1 MIRIFFLSFVMSTLM
16 ASEMEQGEKIDF
28 MSANPF
34 SFYHIITELNEQDQ
48 QDTYGILRMP
58 DMDVTSA
65 PLPLIIGVNGSK
77 NWSDH
82 HLEYLKM
89 FRENGFATF
98 ELQSFNSRQVSST
111 VGEQISVT
119 TAMMILDAYR
129 ALDVLSKDPRI
140 DKDNIAITG
149 WSLGGGV
156 ALFSAWK
163 PLIEAIGVKSFFS
176 AHLAFYPPCLVE
188 MDLIEFSES
197 PIHVLI
203 GELDD
208 WVTADACDDLVG
220 DLSLEGVDIDIT
232 VYDGAHHGFDRRG
245 PIRTEEN
252 GYATADC
259 HFRMRSDGALLM
271 NLFDIPM
278 TTPIRQKIA
287 LAWCAKRGTTIGGN
301 PKARK
306 ASFAFAK
313 EFMEKHLSK

>member
-1 MIRIFFLSFVMSTLM
+1 M
-16 ASEMEQGEKIDF
+16 ASGMEQGEKIDF
-28 MSANPF
+28 ISANPF
-34 SFYHIITELNEQDQ
+34 SFYHIITELNAQDP

-58 DMDVTSA
+58 DMDVTST

-82 HLEYLKM
+82 HIEYMKM
-89 FRENGFATF
+89 FRDNGFATF

-129 ALDVLSKDPRI
+129 ALEVLSIDPRI

-163 PLIEAIGVKSFFS
+163 PLIEAIGVNTVFS
-176 AHLAFYPPCLVE
+176 AHLAFYPPCLVD

-208 WVTADACDDLVG
+208 WVTADACENLVG
-220 DLSLEGVDIDIT
+220 DLSAEGVDIDIT
-232 VYDGAHHGFDRRG
+232 VYESAHHGFDRQG
-245 PIRTEEN
+245 PMTIEEK
-252 GYATADC
+252 GYSTTDC

-271 NLFDIPM
+271 NIFDIPM

-287 LAWCAKRGTTIGGN
+287 LAWCADRGTTIGGN
-301 PKARK
+301 PKARE

-313 EFMEKHLSK
+313 GFMEKHLSK